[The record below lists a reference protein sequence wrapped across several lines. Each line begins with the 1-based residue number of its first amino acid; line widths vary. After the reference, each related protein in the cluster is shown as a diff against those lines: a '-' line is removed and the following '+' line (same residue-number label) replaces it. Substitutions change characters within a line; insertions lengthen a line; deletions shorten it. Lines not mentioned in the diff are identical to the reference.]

1 MIHAHKKHTT
11 ILKRFIETLFY
22 PLCNICHP
30 IQASEDILAD
40 MLILND
46 ITGLSSAFIRFPD
59 GGT

>member
-46 ITGLSSAFIRFPD
+46 ITGLSSAFI
-59 GGT
+59 